1 MSVFRYGL
9 GVLMRFSWLVVL
21 LPAFPVFA
29 AKTDTV
35 VLENGNLIT
44 GEIKALEYGKLR
56 YSTDSMGTVMIE
68 WDEIARIASNLS
80 FTVEV
85 RDGNRFLG
93 ALAPSG
99 DNNQLIVE
107 GAHGRTLLE
116 LNDVVKIQHIE
127 DNFWDRV
134 DTYLSAGYSYSK
146 ASDITDF
153 KFGLEMVHTNERGVS
168 ALNAISLI
176 TDDGE
181 EEKKYNRALLEH
193 RRFRPNRKYWLGL
206 LGAEQ
211 NDELGVDYR
220 LVGGGGIGK
229 YFFQT
234 NLHQLSSDIG
244 LVAVQTESK
253 DGTSDQDVEG
263 LWRATYRIYD
273 YDTPKTSL
281 VTSLSVFNGITNS
294 GEYRIN
300 YDIVLR
306 KELITDLFWDISFF
320 SRYQSDTA
328 DEEASSTDYGISTSV
343 GLEL

>member
-9 GVLMRFSWLVVL
+9 GVLMRFSWLVLL
-21 LPAFPVFA
+21 LPAFSVFA

-68 WDEIARIASNLS
+68 WDEITQIASNLS

-85 RDGNRFLG
+85 RDGTRFLG

-99 DNNQLIVE
+99 DNHQLIVE

-153 KFGLEMVHTNERGVS
+153 NFGLEMVHTNERGVS
-168 ALNAISLI
+168 ALNAFSLI

-306 KELITDLFWDISFF
+306 KELIEDLFWDISFF

-328 DEEASSTDYGISTSV
+328 DEEASSTDYGISTSI